1 MLVLCYR
8 ALVGMAVAPVL
19 EGKEE
24 KWDIVAE
31 LQHMTSVYIQ
41 CVHLFLRW
49 RRGRS
54 DNSGYR
60 KRRSVSVILTVRRAA
75 RSYRL
80 AVPILGG
87 QPAV

>member
-1 MLVLCYR
+1 M
-8 ALVGMAVAPVL
+8 GMDIAPVL
-19 EGKEE
+19 ERKEE
-24 KWDIVAE
+24 KWDTVAE

-60 KRRSVSVILTVRRAA
+60 KRRFMSVIVTVRHATL
-75 RSYRL
+75 SYRL
-80 AVPILGG
+80 VVPVLGG
-87 QPAV
+87 QPTA